1 MKKKILKNKIGIFQG
16 RLTDSDFLQN
26 YPDDWKRETFIA
38 KYLSYSHIEF
48 FLEEK
53 KNNLNPFWSKKGRN
67 EINTL
72 LNKNFK
78 NKKFLLCD
86 NYIIKNNLYNLETY
100 KYLKNVLNNLI
111 NFKNSKLILPLN
123 NFYFKDEI
131 KLSNYFNNILKYKNS
146 KIEISF
152 EIDTDNSKINKFFKL
167 LKIKGCGVTL
177 DTGNIYKKNKS
188 ILKTFLLNKKLINHI
203 HIKDRNYLGHN
214 VELGTGLINFR
225 KFISLIKKEKYNN
238 SITLETFRKKNSIIT
253 GYKNLVYL
261 NKYL

>member
-1 MKKKILKNKIGIFQG
+1 M
-16 RLTDSDFLQN
+16 
-26 YPDDWKRETFIA
+26 
-38 KYLSYSHIEF
+38 
-48 FLEEK
+48 
-53 KNNLNPFWSKKGRN
+53 
-67 EINTL
+67 
-72 LNKNFK
+72 
-78 NKKFLLCD
+78 
-86 NYIIKNNLYNLETY
+86 
-100 KYLKNVLNNLI
+100 
-111 NFKNSKLILPLN
+111 PLN

-152 EIDTDNSKINKFFKL
+152 EIDTDNSKINKFLSF

-177 DTGNIYKKNKS
+177 DGNIYKNK
-188 ILKTFLLNKKLINHI
+188 ILLKTFLLNKKLINHI

-225 KFISLIKKEKYNN
+225 KFIFLIKKKKYNN